1 MDVSIACFGKAV
13 AEPEA
18 KVFED
23 MEKTTAKTSVQM
35 PDRAWRIGVLED
47 DVQLREGIILPGLRY
62 FGFNVVGAGTA
73 AELYRNM
80 LSQQFDMVVLD
91 IGLPDEDG
99 LSVVLHLRE
108 FSTLGIVM
116 LTANTGM
123 ADHIRALTNGADAF
137 LSKPVNIEVLAA
149 TLHSVGRRL
158 GGVPQVA
165 TDGVWRLDTDD
176 WCLVAPTG
184 QALPL
189 TAPERCIL
197 RLLMAAAGEPVSR
210 EKLISAL
217 TSDVY
222 DFDPHR
228 LEMMVHRLRR
238 KAHDTAEQSLP
249 LLTSRG
255 QGYLFIVGS

>member
-1 MDVSIACFGKAV
+1 MDKTDANTATKA
-13 AEPEA
+13 P
-18 KVFED
+18 
-23 MEKTTAKTSVQM
+23 S
-35 PDRAWRIGVLED
+35 RAWRIGVLED

-62 FGFNVVGAGTA
+62 FGFVVAGAGTA

-80 LSQQFDMVVLD
+80 LAQQFDMVVLD
-91 IGLPDEDG
+91 IGLPGEDG
-99 LSVVLHLRE
+99 LSVVSHLRE
-108 FSTLGIVM
+108 FSNLGIVM

-123 ADHIRALTNGADAF
+123 ADHIRALSNGADAF
-137 LSKPVNIEVLAA
+137 INKPVNIDVLAA

-158 GGVPQVA
+158 GGVPPIA
-165 TDGVWRLDTDD
+165 SPGGWRLDTDD

-189 TAPERCIL
+189 TSPERCIL
-197 RLLMAAAGEPVSR
+197 RLLMAAEGAPVSR

-238 KAHDTAEQSLP
+238 KAQDASGQSLP

-255 QGYLFIVGS
+255 QGYLFVAAL

>member
-1 MDVSIACFGKAV
+1 MD
-13 AEPEA
+13 E
-18 KVFED
+18 
-23 MEKTTAKTSVQM
+23 TTAKTPAQM
-35 PDRAWRIGVLED
+35 PSRVWHIGVLED

-62 FGFNVVGAGTA
+62 FGFDVIGHGSG
-73 AELYRNM
+73 AELYRSM
-80 LSQQFDMVVLD
+80 LVKQFDMVVLD

-99 LSVVLHLRE
+99 LSVVSHLRE

-123 ADHIRALTNGADAF
+123 AEHIRALTNGADAF
-137 LSKPVNIEVLAA
+137 LNKPVNIEVLAA

-158 GGVPQVA
+158 SGIPHITTANG
-165 TDGVWRLDTDD
+165 WRLDTAD

-197 RLLMAAAGEPVSR
+197 RLLMAAHGEPVTR

-217 TSDVY
+217 TSDIY

-228 LEMMVHRLRR
+228 LEMMVYRLRR
-238 KAHDTAEQSLP
+238 KAQDASGQPLP

-255 QGYLFIVGS
+255 QGYLFASDPEAIAPP